1 MQQNYIIKV
10 ANNQTAYIEK
20 VLTKLNLTYRTI
32 LCKNNK
38 IYFICCKTRDYQTIK
53 SHNIH
58 IYPDNNPFK

>member
-1 MQQNYIIKV
+1 MQHHYIIKV
-10 ANNQTAYIEK
+10 DNHTQHIEQ

-38 IYFICCKTRDYQTIK
+38 IYIIYCRTKDYQIIQ

-58 IYPDNNPFK
+58 IYPDNNPFQ